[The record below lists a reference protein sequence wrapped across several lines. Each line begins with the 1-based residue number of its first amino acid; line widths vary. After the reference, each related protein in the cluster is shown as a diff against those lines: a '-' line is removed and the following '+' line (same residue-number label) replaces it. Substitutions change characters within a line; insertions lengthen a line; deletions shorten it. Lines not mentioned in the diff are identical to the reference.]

1 MNTQFPT
8 KTSEIKEKF
17 NKYINKNL
25 IDYSSKRNF
34 DLISC
39 GLASPQMIRS
49 WSWGEVKKPE
59 TINYRTF
66 KPERDGL
73 FCSRIFI
80 FNSYRF
86 GKFNSIFI

>member
-1 MNTQFPT
+1 MQDI
-8 KTSEIKEKF
+8 IK
-17 NKYINKNL
+17 NINR
-25 IDYSSKRNF
+25 SSKRNF

-66 KPERDGL
+66 KPKD
-73 FCSRIFI
+73 FS
-80 FNSYRF
+80 
-86 GKFNSIFI
+86 SIIKTLNDSGIPDSILSSPLTIVS

>member
-1 MNTQFPT
+1 MQDI
-8 KTSEIKEKF
+8 IK
-17 NKYINKNL
+17 NINK
-25 IDYSSKRNF
+25 SSKRNF

-73 FCSRIFI
+73 FCARIFGPVKDFELSLI
-80 FNSYRF
+80 H
-86 GKFNSIFI
+86 I